1 MMLSYVWDSCLHY
14 WLNKSCAFD
23 LLSVLLDSYFDL
35 FNHWCKV
42 ILFLFY
48 LNIKEIYSLKVNNQ
62 SIDNKITDRLVNL
75 KRMQI
80 FF

>member
-1 MMLSYVWDSCLHY
+1 MIGAFRKYNLVRDSVTY
-14 WLNKSCAFD
+14 AGWKS
-23 LLSVLLDSYFDL
+23 
-35 FNHWCKV
+35 FNGRHARSPGSNKV

-62 SIDNKITDRLVNL
+62 TMDNKITDRLVNL

>member
-1 MMLSYVWDSCLHY
+1 MIGAFRKYNLVRDSVTYAGWKSFNGRHAR
-14 WLNKSCAFD
+14 WLGRN
-23 LLSVLLDSYFDL
+23 
-35 FNHWCKV
+35 KV

-62 SIDNKITDRLVNL
+62 TMDKKITDRLVNL